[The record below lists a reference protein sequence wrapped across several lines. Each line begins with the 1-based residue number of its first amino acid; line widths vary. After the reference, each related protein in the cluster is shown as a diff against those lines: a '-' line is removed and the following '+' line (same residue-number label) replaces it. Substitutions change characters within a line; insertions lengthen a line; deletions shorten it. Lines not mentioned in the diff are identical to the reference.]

1 MWVQNVEMTA
11 LKMLNM
17 SISAGLVAY
26 TVRKRSLEAVKKLMA
41 PAETPEAAAA
51 RVVST
56 LRGGKTG
63 EDGDDDD
70 DLLVSNT
77 VISLK
82 DPLSGTRVQIPARS
96 VTGTLPCCL
105 Q

>member
-1 MWVQNVEMTA
+1 M
-11 LKMLNM
+11 
-17 SISAGLVAY
+17 
-26 TVRKRSLEAVKKLMA
+26 MA
-41 PAETPEAAAA
+41 APETPEAAVA

-77 VISLK
+77 TISLK
-82 DPLSGTRVQIPARS
+82 DPLSGTRIQTPARS
-96 VTGTLPCCL
+96 AFMQCSVLL
-105 Q
+105 